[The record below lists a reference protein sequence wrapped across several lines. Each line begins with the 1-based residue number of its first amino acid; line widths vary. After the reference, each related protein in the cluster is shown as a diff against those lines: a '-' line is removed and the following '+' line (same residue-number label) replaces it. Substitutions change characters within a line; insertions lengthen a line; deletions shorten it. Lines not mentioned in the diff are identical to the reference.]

1 MQRFSFAVALLA
13 GTLFPGVCA
22 LAQSPSQR
30 LEIDR
35 KGETIVLEP
44 YAPNIIRVTLSLKKD
59 AALAVPGYGITGT
72 PAPAGWSATETPQAN
87 VYQSGRI
94 VATIDKDL
102 PSANPPLQSEID
114 ISKYFNGS

>member
-1 MQRFSFAVALLA
+1 MQRFSFAAA
-13 GTLFPGVCA
+13 IIAAAIFSDCCA
-22 LAQSPSQR
+22 LAQSPSQG

-44 YAPNIIRVTLSLKKD
+44 FAPNIIRVTLSLKKD
-59 AALAVPGYGITGT
+59 AALAVPGYGIIGT

-94 VATIDKDL
+94 VATIDKD
-102 PSANPPLQSEID
+102 
-114 ISKYFNGS
+114 